1 MEVIILMI
9 YLHYSTMKMRN
20 NSKTEHVK
28 KVKKNYKKT
37 FNNKE
42 ED

>member
-1 MEVIILMI
+1 MEAIILMI

-20 NSKTEHVK
+20 NSKTKQVK
-28 KVKKNYKKT
+28 KVKKNHKKT
-37 FNNKE
+37 FNNKK